1 MKDPALKNLAGLKPG
16 QILLHIGV
24 HKTGTTAIQDAF
36 ARNRGLLTTLGVSYP
51 GTGQAHRNL
60 ASSVMQRPLGWRT
73 GGAQLP
79 DPELWSDFLDEAKK
93 FEGITVCSS
102 EFFAES
108 TDDVAQRIVDQI
120 GINNVHVVITLRN
133 FGKIL
138 PSAWQQILKS
148 GYEFGYVH
156 WLTNVLSGT
165 DLEPKSQVF
174 WTRHRHDEVVTRWA
188 KIVGPK
194 KVTVVVVDDSK
205 RDSIFRDFE
214 SLLGIA
220 PKTLSS
226 NQGINLNR
234 SMTLAE
240 AELIRRVNEHVG
252 GGKGWKPYSDEVH
265 DGLIKAMVEGRV
277 PDADEPQ
284 LQTPQWALDVAA
296 RHAATYVAA
305 IKASEVNVMG
315 DLELLGA
322 HLKGPIEVSDTAVK
336 DIALD
341 AAVAAILGAI
351 GDRTVTTAPPTI
363 STLFKGKA
371 SKLRRNLAGK

>member
-1 MKDPALKNLAGLKPG
+1 MSDQESGNGANLKPG
-16 QILLHIGV
+16 QVLLHIGV

-36 ARNRGLLTTLGVSYP
+36 ARNRGLLTTLGISYP

-60 ASSVMQRPLGWRT
+60 ASSAMQRPLGWRT
-73 GGAQLP
+73 GGAQLADP
-79 DPELWSDFLDEAKK
+79 DLWTDFLTEAEN
-93 FEGITVCSS
+93 FNGITVCSS

-108 TDDVAQRIVDQI
+108 PDEVAQRIVAQI
-120 GINNVHVVITLRN
+120 GRENVHVVITLRN

-148 GYEFGYVH
+148 GYEFGYVQ

-174 WTRHRHDEVVTRWA
+174 WNRHRHDEVVIRWA
-188 KIVGPK
+188 KIVDPK
-194 KVTVVVVDDSK
+194 RVTIVVVDDSD

-214 SLLGIA
+214 SLLGLTHQ
-220 PKTLSS
+220 TLSG
-226 NQGINLNR
+226 NQGSNLNR

-240 AELIRRVNEHVG
+240 AELLRRVNEHVG

-265 DGLIKAMVEGRV
+265 DGLIKGMVEGRV
-277 PDADEPQ
+277 PDKSEPK
-284 LQTPQWALDVAA
+284 LQTPQWALDIAA

-305 IKASEVNVMG
+305 IKASGVNVMG
-315 DLELLGA
+315 DVALLGA
-322 HLKGPIEVSDTAVK
+322 HLQGPTEVNDNAVT

-341 AAVAAILGAI
+341 AASAAILGAI
-351 GDRTVTTAPPTI
+351 GGGTVAKPPTMT
-363 STLFKGKA
+363 TLLKGKA
-371 SKLRRNLAGK
+371 GKLRRSLAGK